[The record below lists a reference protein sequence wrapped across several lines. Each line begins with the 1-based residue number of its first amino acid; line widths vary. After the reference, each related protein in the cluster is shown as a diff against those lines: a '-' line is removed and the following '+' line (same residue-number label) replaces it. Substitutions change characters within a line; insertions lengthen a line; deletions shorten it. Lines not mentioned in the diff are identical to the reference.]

1 MKRTIIGS
9 VFMLSGVI
17 VAMSI
22 IIAAA
27 LYLPSISSWSG
38 TKLWYTIFGA
48 KQYGDEVAQSLS
60 LGFPFIIGIILGV
73 IGLVILS
80 AEYFKEEI

>member
-1 MKRTIIGS
+1 
-9 VFMLSGVI
+9 LSG
-17 VAMSI
+17 S
-22 IIAAA
+22 
-27 LYLPSISSWSG
+27 
-38 TKLWYTIFGA
+38 KLWYTIFGA
-48 KQYGDEVAQSLS
+48 KQYGDEVVQSLS